1 MKTFQI
7 QGGDLVIGPGGY
19 ATVAGP
25 RKVLQDL
32 SILVR
37 EPYGIDRFHPQ
48 WGGILEEFV
57 GQEVSPVSK
66 ALVRGE
72 IERLLQNYMV
82 MQSRQI
88 AADMSLR
95 RKPRFGP
102 GEIIEEVESIKIQ
115 QAFDRLNIKVTIRTV
130 SGETIDIIRSVEV

>member
-19 ATVAGP
+19 ATVSGP
-25 RKVLQDL
+25 KKVLQDL

-57 GQEVSPVSK
+57 GQEVNPVSR

-88 AADMSLR
+88 AADMSREHQDSAGVRPAQHQDCRQDGLR
-95 RKPRFGP
+95 
-102 GEIIEEVESIKIQ
+102 
-115 QAFDRLNIKVTIRTV
+115 
-130 SGETIDIIRSVEV
+130 

>member
-7 QGGDLVIGPGGY
+7 QSGDFVVGPGGY
-19 ATVAGP
+19 AMVSGP

-32 SILVR
+32 SVLVR
-37 EPYGIDRFHPQ
+37 EPFGIDRFHPQ
-48 WGGILEEFV
+48 WGGVLDEFV
-57 GQEVSPVSK
+57 GQEVTTTSR
-66 ALVRGE
+66 ALVVGE
-72 IERLLQNYMV
+72 IERLFQNYMV

-88 AADMSLR
+88 SADMTMR

-102 GEIIEEVESIKIQ
+102 GEIIETVEGIKVQ